1 VPTKTVMRLR
11 RLAGALCLSIAAL
24 GASSAHASPY
34 LPPAGKV
41 FAGVSGSITAE
52 DSDVPVFSARAG
64 KHAAVIQTFTAWDY
78 NYTRYLRNAARHQAR
93 VMVHIS
99 TKGGDGREAITP
111 RGIAMGHGDAHLV
124 HLTRAFADSGQVV
137 YVRIMAEMNGSWNP
151 YSAYGPG
158 YKGGA
163 HSTKNFRQAW
173 RRMVLI
179 TRGGPVDQ
187 INARLHRLG
196 LPSVRGASGALP
208 RPKVAFL
215 FVPEVSGDPPVAGN
229 SPRAYYPGSRY
240 VDWVGTDFY
249 SKFPNYSGLNA
260 FYKEFP
266 HKPFVFGEWA
276 LWGQDN
282 PGFVHGLFGWI
293 KSHRRV
299 QMVMYNQGS
308 HPSASPFE
316 LSHYPRS
323 AAELRRQLSSPLFA
337 PLAPEFN

>member
-1 VPTKTVMRLR
+1 VLFVTAV
-11 RLAGALCLSIAAL
+11 AA
-24 GASSAHASPY
+24 ATAHANPY

-52 DSDVPVFSARAG
+52 DSDVPGFSARAG

-78 NYTRYLRNAARHQAR
+78 DYTRYLRNATRHQAR

-111 RGIAMGHGDAHLV
+111 RGIARGHGDGHLV
-124 HLTRAFADSGQVV
+124 RLTRAFADSGAVV

-173 RRMVLI
+173 RRMALI
-179 TRGGPVDQ
+179 MRGGPVAQ
-187 INARLHRLG
+187 IDAKLHALH
-196 LPSVRGASGALP
+196 LPPVRGASGTLP
-208 RPKVAFL
+208 KPKVAFL

-229 SPRAYYPGSRY
+229 SPRSYYPGSRY

-249 SKFPNYSGLNA
+249 SKFPNYSGLNRY
-260 FYKEFP
+260 YKEFP

-276 LWGQDN
+276 LWGHDD
-282 PGFVHGLFGWI
+282 PGFVRGLFGWI

-299 QMVMYNQGS
+299 RMVMYNQGS
-308 HPSASPFE
+308 HPSESPFQ
-316 LSHYPRS
+316 LARYPRS
-323 AAELRRQLSSPLFA
+323 AAVLRHELSSPLFA
-337 PLAPEFN
+337 PLAPEFS

>member
-1 VPTKTVMRLR
+1 MRLR
-11 RLAGALCLSIAAL
+11 RLAGAFLLSAAAL
-24 GASSAHASPY
+24 GASTAHAAPY

-41 FAGVSGSITAE
+41 FAGVSGGITSE
-52 DSDVPVFSARAG
+52 DSEVPGFSARAG

-99 TKGGDGREAITP
+99 TKNGSGREAITP
-111 RGIAMGHGDAHLV
+111 RGIAMGHGDSHLV
-124 HLTRAFADSGQVV
+124 HLTRAFADSGEVV

-151 YSAYGPG
+151 YSAFGPG

-163 HSTKNFRQAW
+163 HSTHNFKQAW

-179 TRGGPVDQ
+179 MRGGPVDQ
-187 INARLHRLG
+187 IDARLHRLH
-196 LPSVRGASGALP
+196 LPPLRGASGELP

-215 FVPEVSGDPPVAGN
+215 FVPEVSGDPPVPGN
-229 SPRAYYPGSRY
+229 SPRSYYPGSHY

-249 SKFPNYSGLNA
+249 SKFPNYAGLNA
-260 FYKEFP
+260 FYKQFP

-276 LWGQDN
+276 LWGRDD
-282 PGFVHGLFGWI
+282 PGFVHGLFHWI

-299 QMVMYNQGS
+299 HMVMYNQGS
-308 HPSASPFE
+308 HPSESPFE
-316 LSHYPRS
+316 LARYPRS
-323 AAELRRQLSSPLFA
+323 AAMLRHELSSRLFA